1 MQKKYFRELSNM
13 SSLVHSLPVE
23 IMQKIIQFLCYRD
36 RCSTL
41 LVCKRWKQIAETP
54 ELISP
59 ENLYVDSRKSH
70 ILAKILK
77 MYRMK
82 AVRNIFISSEMP
94 EEGWIAVAEHEGV
107 KSLSIMHDCTLE
119 NVNPHLIATVVTRI
133 EGVCISAL
141 SLDVSQTAT
150 IFNHICNRFTM
161 KLKSLIIWGSHC
173 VQNVRPRVFAKAILR
188 IKELKIREAWLT
200 DNQVY
205 ALLSSIGKTPHVT

>member
-1 MQKKYFRELSNM
+1 
-13 SSLVHSLPVE
+13 
-23 IMQKIIQFLCYRD
+23 
-36 RCSTL
+36 
-41 LVCKRWKQIAETP
+41 
-54 ELISP
+54 
-59 ENLYVDSRKSH
+59 
-70 ILAKILK
+70 

-141 SLDVSQTAT
+141 RLDVSQTAT

-188 IKELKIREAWLT
+188 IKELRIREAWLT

-205 ALLSSIGKTPHVT
+205 ALLSSIGKTPHVTLRELDLGYDIQLKHIRPRVLGGAIRKLDEIDLHWTALTGAQISAVEAAELETDCRVRHFNYIPQ